1 LTPGGGG
8 VDSIIH
14 ETTQDVSVSI
24 TTQDGNE
31 DSPTEGCEPAREV
44 QLVTVEV
51 RVEDGVVH
59 AERVENVPVSVM
71 KDERHNVFVVAFNP
85 LL

>member
-1 LTPGGGG
+1 MC
-8 VDSIIH
+8 
-14 ETTQDVSVSI
+14 VSI

-59 AERVENVPVSVM
+59 AERVENVPVGVL

>member
-1 LTPGGGG
+1 M
-8 VDSIIH
+8 
-14 ETTQDVSVSI
+14 
-24 TTQDGNE
+24 
-31 DSPTEGCEPAREV
+31 

-59 AERVENVPVSVM
+59 AERVENVPVGIL

-85 LL
+85 LM

>member
-1 LTPGGGG
+1 M
-8 VDSIIH
+8 
-14 ETTQDVSVSI
+14 I
-24 TTQDGNE
+24 TTQHGNE

-44 QLVTVEV
+44 HLVTVEV

-59 AERVENVPVSVM
+59 AERVENVPVGVL